1 MTTRPANVPTEPRA
15 FVAWENRRKARYE
28 LIGGEVRL
36 MAGGSRA
43 HDVVAGNL
51 LAALHL
57 ALRGKDCDVHGS
69 NLKVVSPAGMVTY
82 PDVFVRCGPLADEA
96 IECQDPVVVF
106 EVLSP
111 STRSEDLVRKRWGY
125 QAIPTLA
132 HLVYVD
138 AARVRHRDR
147 DPRPGRPLVEPV
159 PRPARRDARPGG
171 PGHRAGATRDLRLDP
186 RRRRLTR
193 GAGGVPFEKVPGTA
207 AGNLSLKRSRK
218 ASEAFRFQKGVRTV
232 GTFFLACRPA

>member
-1 MTTRPANVPTEPRA
+1 MTTRLAHAPTQPEA
-15 FVAWENRRKARYE
+15 FIAWENRRKARYE

-43 HDVVAGNL
+43 HDVVAGNI
-51 LAALHL
+51 LAGLHS
-57 ALRGKDCDVHGS
+57 ALRERDCDVHGS
-69 NLKVVSPAGMVTY
+69 NLKILSPAGMVTY

-96 IECQDPVVVF
+96 IECRDPLVVF

-138 AARVRHRDR
+138 AARVRI
-147 DPRPGRPLVEPV
+147 EI
-159 PRPARRDARPGG
+159 
-171 PGHRAGATRDLRLDP
+171 ATRAPDGRWWSVFLDRLDDLLGLEALGIELAV
-186 RRRRLTR
+186 REIYASTR
-193 GAGGVPFEKVPGTA
+193 AA
-207 AGNLSLKRSRK
+207 AG
-218 ASEAFRFQKGVRTV
+218 
-232 GTFFLACRPA
+232 

>member
-1 MTTRPANVPTEPRA
+1 MTTRLAHAPTQPEA
-15 FVAWENRRKARYE
+15 FIAWENRRKARYE

-43 HDVVAGNL
+43 HDVVAGNI
-51 LAALHL
+51 LAAMHS
-57 ALRGKDCDVHGS
+57 ALRGRDCDVHGS
-69 NLKVVSPAGMVTY
+69 NLKIVSPAGMVTY

-96 IECQDPVVVF
+96 IECRDPLVVF

-138 AARVRHRDR
+138 AARVRIEIATRAPDGRWWSVFIDR
-147 DPRPGRPLVEPV
+147 PDDTLGLEALGIDLTLSEIYAST
-159 PRPARRDARPGG
+159 RPAE
-171 PGHRAGATRDLRLDP
+171 H
-186 RRRRLTR
+186 
-193 GAGGVPFEKVPGTA
+193 
-207 AGNLSLKRSRK
+207 
-218 ASEAFRFQKGVRTV
+218 
-232 GTFFLACRPA
+232 

>member
-1 MTTRPANVPTEPRA
+1 MISARQVDKIGRISPLPKDLSAHFAARWRQLRSAGSQTRTAQMTTRLAHAPTQPEA
-15 FVAWENRRKARYE
+15 FIAWENRRKARYE

-43 HDVVAGNL
+43 HDVVAGNI
-51 LAALHL
+51 LAALHG
-57 ALRGKDCDVHGS
+57 ALRGQDCDVHGS
-69 NLKVVSPAGMVTY
+69 NLKIVSPAGMVTY

-138 AARVRHRDR
+138 AARVRIEIATHAPD
-147 DPRPGRPLVEPV
+147 GRWWSVFL
-159 PRPARRDARPGG
+159 D
-171 PGHRAGATRDLRLDP
+171 RLDDTLGLETLGIELAA
-186 RRRRLTR
+186 REIYASTR
-193 GAGGVPFEKVPGTA
+193 A
-207 AGNLSLKRSRK
+207 ADD
-218 ASEAFRFQKGVRTV
+218 
-232 GTFFLACRPA
+232 

>member
-1 MTTRPANVPTEPRA
+1 MTTRLANVPTEPRA

-28 LIGGEVRL
+28 LIGGEVRP

-43 HDVVAGNL
+43 HDVVAGNI
-51 LAALHL
+51 LAALHA

-111 STRSEDLVRKRWGY
+111 STRSQDLVRQRWGY
-125 QAIPTLA
+125 QAIPTVA

-138 AARVRHRDR
+138 AARLRI
-147 DPRPGRPLVEPV
+147 EI
-159 PRPARRDARPGG
+159 
-171 PGHRAGATRDLRLDP
+171 ATRAPDGRWWSLFLDRLDATLD
-186 RRRRLTR
+186 LTALGIELAVR
-193 GAGGVPFEKVPGTA
+193 EVYASTRAAGG
-207 AGNLSLKRSRK
+207 
-218 ASEAFRFQKGVRTV
+218 
-232 GTFFLACRPA
+232 

>member
-1 MTTRPANVPTEPRA
+1 MTTRPTHVPTQPEA
-15 FVAWENRRKARYE
+15 FIAWENRRKARYE

-43 HDVVAGNL
+43 QDVVAGNI
-51 LAALHL
+51 LAAMHS
-57 ALRGKDCDVHGS
+57 ALRGRDCDVHGS
-69 NLKVVSPAGMVTY
+69 NLKIVSSAGMVTY

-96 IECQDPVVVF
+96 IECRDPLVVF

-138 AARVRHRDR
+138 AARVRI
-147 DPRPGRPLVEPV
+147 EI
-159 PRPARRDARPGG
+159 
-171 PGHRAGATRDLRLDP
+171 ATRAPDGCWWSVFLDRLDETLGLEALDVALAL
-186 RRRRLTR
+186 REIYASTR
-193 GAGGVPFEKVPGTA
+193 A
-207 AGNLSLKRSRK
+207 ADG
-218 ASEAFRFQKGVRTV
+218 
-232 GTFFLACRPA
+232 